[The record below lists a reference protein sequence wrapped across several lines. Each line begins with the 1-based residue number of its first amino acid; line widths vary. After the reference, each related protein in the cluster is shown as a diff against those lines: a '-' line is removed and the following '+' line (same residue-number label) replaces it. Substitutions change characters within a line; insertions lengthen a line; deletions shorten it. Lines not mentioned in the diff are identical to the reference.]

1 MGDAELTEFLGFGFC
16 APVWGTEGREFKSS
30 QPDKQCAGQTVFP
43 ESTLWPVVALG
54 A

>member
-1 MGDAELTEFLGFGFC
+1 MARIPSGVEQLGSRLS
-16 APVWGTEGREFKSS
+16 AWGTEGREFKSP
-30 QPDKQCAGQTVFP
+30 QPDKRCAGQTVFP